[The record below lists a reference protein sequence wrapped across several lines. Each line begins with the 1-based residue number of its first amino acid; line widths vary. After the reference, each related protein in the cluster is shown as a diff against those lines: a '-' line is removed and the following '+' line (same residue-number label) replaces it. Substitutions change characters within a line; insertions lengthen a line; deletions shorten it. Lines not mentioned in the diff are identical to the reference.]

1 MKEATLSRP
10 FILALSLNKTSKAT
24 AKTNTL
30 DEQVYRCVCDYIG
43 ANSNGVIVLTGGE
56 PFLDSRLSEILVLA
70 RNRGW
75 PTSVD
80 TRCLFH
86 ELPSLDGIQQIRLRL
101 FSLNPNLHNRIAC
114 DQQSFQKTTEYAKWL
129 ADNYSGEKI
138 MVFPVCRDNYRE
150 IAAVLDWCRSL
161 NFIPNFFVVPRQH
174 EYSVDLQ
181 DYRVVLQAL
190 RELPPED
197 IIIDV
202 PLLGLSGWSN
212 ICPGGRVAMY
222 IGVDGEIMPCPDFPY
237 PICWMGKDIPSTW
250 RTLQE
255 KIAVMNEVCSSCE
268 HFSACGGGC
277 LANKTGAG
285 KDYYCSAMCLNL
297 SP

>member
-30 DEQVYRCVCDYIG
+30 DEQVYRCVYDYIK
-43 ANSNGVIVLTGGE
+43 ANISGVIVLTGGE

-212 ICPGGRVAMY
+212 ICPGG
-222 IGVDGEIMPCPDFPY
+222 
-237 PICWMGKDIPSTW
+237 S
-250 RTLQE
+250 
-255 KIAVMNEVCSSCE
+255 
-268 HFSACGGGC
+268 
-277 LANKTGAG
+277 
-285 KDYYCSAMCLNL
+285 
-297 SP
+297 